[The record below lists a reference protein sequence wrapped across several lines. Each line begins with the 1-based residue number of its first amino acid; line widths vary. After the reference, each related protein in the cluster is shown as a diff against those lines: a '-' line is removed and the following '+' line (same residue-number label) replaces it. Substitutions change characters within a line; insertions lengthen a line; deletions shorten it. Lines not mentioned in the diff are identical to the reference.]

1 MFSRFISGFIAATL
15 CLFISVSISQELG
28 NEWIHF
34 QQQYYKINISQT
46 GICRITQTQLA
57 GFGVPVSS
65 FNPQNV
71 QVFFRG
77 REIPVYIKGESQG
90 LFEYIEFYAQKNDA
104 WADSVIYQSPE
115 SVSNPYYSMVTDTS
129 AYFFTWNNLFTN
141 KRYLELNDINFSG
154 LVPANFIWAES
165 VSQYTARYFEGL
177 SNCQYTTGEGWFDN
191 ATFGL
196 GGSITKNISLL
207 PVYSSGP
214 EATMEISIAGYS
226 AHQHHLR
233 VLSNNSLLLDTVY
246 NGYKTMRTTLTSEA
260 GNFQQQNQFVLQ
272 SIDDLG
278 STTSNQALG
287 FIRLRY
293 PAQPNAGNSNS
304 FSFEISASAQ
314 KTYVE
319 LSGFVAGSEAP
330 VLYDTNNKRRIKTVV
345 SGNLVKFV
353 IPPVQTNTKLILVTA
368 EGTFSSNSVQPAS
381 FTNFTNLQ
389 SKYLIVTHPSLFD
402 AAQNYKA
409 YRQATVA
416 STEELYN
423 QFGYGISKHPLA
435 IRNFA
440 KFAMENWQ
448 VKPEFLFLIG
458 KGIGA
463 QFTRNSLSNWQACLV
478 PSMGNPPSDNLFTAG
493 LGQTSYEPALA
504 TGRIAVINQTEV
516 QQYLDKVMSFEQN
529 QPDEWMKNIIHFSG
543 GQNAGEQNL
552 FASYLANFENIIEDT
567 LFGAVVSTFR
577 KNSSAPIQITANDS
591 IKKLINNGV
600 TLMTFFGHGAAS
612 VGFDQNIDQPSSYDN
627 YGKYPIILA
636 NSCNSG
642 NIHLQGH
649 NTISEQWVLIPSRG
663 SIIFLASVHDGLP
676 SYLNFVST
684 SIYKNMAVNSYGKSF
699 GEIFKNASSDILQQI
714 PNNSGLINTIQEFA
728 LHGDPAIVPNQFQK
742 PDFKISSSSFIL
754 NPQIITTELDSFD
767 LKIIVTNIG
776 KSLPQ
781 PYYVEIS
788 RSFPDGSTEIAG
800 KTSTGIIFRDTLSFR
815 FPVNR
820 IKGPGSNIF
829 RVFTDINNQIDE
841 LSELNNNAEIVVFI
855 SSADL
860 VPVFPPNQAI
870 VPNSNFSLI
879 ASTGDVLTLTQQSI
893 FEIDTSIYF
902 NSPFKKSKQILHSG
916 GIVEWNQPFVPQP
929 GTAYYWRVSKVPEN
943 KENYSWRTSSFTFLP
958 DQNGWAQVHFNQLES
973 NNFTFIQTDANNR
986 EFKFITT
993 PKQLICN
1000 NIGSPSNTELYNVK
1014 YEIDGVGDYG
1024 VCGGANA
1031 ILVAV
1036 IDSMTLI
1043 PWSSDYSN
1051 FGHSNYPKCKDRN
1064 RTDLYFIFSSGDQV
1078 SLQNLANFI
1087 TDSVPNGHYLLA
1099 WSVKNGNFQSWPEE
1113 CFVAFENLGASN
1125 IRAIPNNYPMIFF
1138 VRKGQ
1143 NHTAIMKIGQ
1153 SVTDQIELITNL
1165 KTNFT
1170 YGYIE
1175 SPLVGPSANWSSIN
1189 WETHPLEANPTEITK
1204 LQITGIDLSGHK
1216 TLLIDSISS
1225 DSDTIVLHP
1234 SLNPGNYPYLQLK
1247 IFTRDD
1253 LWRTPAQP
1261 DQWQVHFDSYS
1272 ELALD
1277 PASHFSFISDTLNEG
1292 DSLFFAIALKNI
1304 GLQTCDS
1311 ILAKYWIT
1319 TQNNQIIPIKTIKK
1333 APLLA
1338 GATTTDSLWVST
1350 FGLKGIN
1357 RFWVEYN
1364 SIDSITGNYDQ
1375 PEIHHFNN
1383 SLNKI
1388 FYILPDR
1395 KNPFLDVTFDG
1406 IHIADGELVSANPQI
1421 IMQLSDENKFLELND
1436 TSMFAIYLKYPG
1448 QNTEQRIYFDQM
1460 EWIPAQ
1466 LPKNSCKVIF
1476 RPRFNQDGFYMLRV
1490 QAKDISDNLSGKNDF
1505 KITFKIILES
1515 TITEIFNY
1523 PNPFSTSTRFVFTLT
1538 GSETPD
1544 EMMIQIM
1551 TITGK
1556 IVRTL
1561 TLDDMGPIHVGKN
1574 ISSFAWDGTD
1584 MFGDR
1589 LGNGVYFYK
1598 VVVRLNGQNIK
1609 KDTSGQGSYFKHG
1622 FGKMYLMR

>member
-1 MFSRFISGFIAATL
+1 MFLRFFTSFIAATL
-15 CLFISVSISQELG
+15 CFISSVSLSQNLG
-28 NEWIHF
+28 NEWINF
-34 QQQYYKINISQT
+34 GQQYFKINVAQT

-104 WADSVIYQSPE
+104 WADSVIYQDSE
-115 SVSNPYYSMVTDTS
+115 SVSNPYYSMISDTS

-141 KRYLELNDINFSG
+141 KRYQDVNDINFSG
-154 LVPANFIWAES
+154 LSPANHIWAES
-165 VSQYTARYFEGL
+165 ITQYTGKYLEGL
-177 SNCQYTTGEGWFDN
+177 ANCQYTTGEGWFDEASLN
-191 ATFGL
+191 L
-196 GGSITKNISLL
+196 GSNLTKNINLL
-207 PVYSSGP
+207 PVFTSGP
-214 EATMEISIAGYS
+214 DATLEISIAGYS
-226 AHQHHLR
+226 AHPHHLR
-233 VLSNNSLLLDTVY
+233 VLSNSTLLLDTIY
-246 NGYKTMRTTLTSEA
+246 SGYKTMRTMLKSNA
-260 GNFQQQNQFVLQ
+260 ANFQQQNQFVFQ
-272 SIDDLG
+272 SVDDMSAPTSGQRLG
-278 STTSNQALG
+278 M
-287 FIRLRY
+287 IRLRY

-304 FSFEISASAQ
+304 FRFEISASAQ
-314 KTYVE
+314 KTYIE
-319 LSGFVAGSEAP
+319 LSGFVIGNQAP
-330 VLYDTNNKRRIKTVV
+330 VLYDPNNQRRIKTVI
-345 SGNLVKFV
+345 SGNVVKFV
-353 IPPVQTNTKLILVTA
+353 IPPVQTETKFILISA
-368 EGTFSSNSVQPAS
+368 EGTFTSNSVQPAI

-389 SKYLIVTHPSLFD
+389 SKYLIITHPSLYD

-409 YRQATVA
+409 YRQATIANV
-416 STEELYN
+416 EELYN
-423 QFGYGISKHPLA
+423 QFGYGISKHPIA

-440 KFAMENWQ
+440 NFAMNRWQ
-448 VKPEFLFLIG
+448 IKPEFLFLIG

-463 QFTRNSLSNWQACLV
+463 RDTRNSLSNWQACLV

-504 TGRIAVINQTEV
+504 TGRIAVINQTEI
-516 QQYLDKVMSFEQN
+516 QQYLEKVMSFEQN

-552 FASYLANFENIIEDT
+552 FASYLANYENIIEDT

-600 TLMTFFGHGAAS
+600 TMMTFFGHGAAS

-627 YGKYPIILA
+627 YRKYPIILA

-663 SIIFLASVHDGLP
+663 SIIFLASVFEGLP

-699 GEIFKNASSDILQQI
+699 GEIFKNASGNILQQI
-714 PNNSGLINTIQEFA
+714 PNNSGLINTIQEFT

-776 KSLPQ
+776 KSYPQ

-788 RSFPDGSTEIAG
+788 RSLPDGSTEITG
-800 KTSTGIIFRDTLSFR
+800 KTSNGIIFRDTISFR
-815 FPVNR
+815 FAVNR

-829 RVFTDINNQIDE
+829 RVFADINNQIEE
-841 LSELNNNAEIVVFI
+841 LSELNNNTEIVVFI

-870 VPNSNFSLI
+870 VPNSGFSLK
-879 ASTGDVLTLTQQSI
+879 ASTGDALTLTQQSI
-893 FEIDTSIYF
+893 FEIDTNIYF
-902 NSPFKKSKQILHSG
+902 NSPFKKSKQIVHTG
-916 GIVEWNQPFVPQP
+916 GIVEWNQPIVPET

-943 KENYSWRTSSFTFLP
+943 KENYSWRTSSFTYIP

-973 NNFTFIQTDANNR
+973 NNFTFIQADANNQK
-986 EFKFITT
+986 FKFITT
-993 PKQLICN
+993 PKQLVCN
-1000 NIGSPSNTELYNVK
+1000 NIGSPSNLDLYNVK

-1024 VCGGANA
+1024 VCGGVNA

-1036 IDSMTLI
+1036 IDSMSLI
-1043 PWSSDYSN
+1043 PWSSDLSN
-1051 FGHSNYPKCKDRN
+1051 FGHSNYPKCPARN
-1064 RTDLYFIFSSGDQV
+1064 RADLYFIFPSGTQA

-1087 TDSVPNGHYLLA
+1087 TDSVPDGHYLLA

-1113 CFVAFENLGASN
+1113 CFIAFENLGASN

-1143 NHTAIMKIGQ
+1143 NQTAIMKTGQ

-1175 SPLVGPSANWSSIN
+1175 SPLVGPSENWGLVNWQTHTSEIN
-1189 WETHPLEANPTEITK
+1189 PSEKTN
-1204 LQITGIDLSGHK
+1204 LQITGIDPTGQK

-1225 DSDTIVLHP
+1225 DTDTILFHP
-1234 SLNPGNYPYLQLK
+1234 SLNANNYPYLQLK

-1253 LWRTPAQP
+1253 LARTPAQL
-1261 DQWQVHFDSYS
+1261 DQWQVHFDPYA

-1292 DSLFFAIALKNI
+1292 DSLFFSIALKNI
-1304 GLQTCDS
+1304 GMQTCDS
-1311 ILAKYWIT
+1311 ILTKYWIT
-1319 TQNNQIIPIKTIKK
+1319 TQNNQITPIRTKKT
-1333 APLLA
+1333 APVEA
-1338 GATTTDSLWVST
+1338 GATIIDSIWVPT
-1350 FGLKGIN
+1350 FGLKGFN
-1357 RFWVEYN
+1357 RFWAEYN
-1364 SIDSITGNYDQ
+1364 TIDSLTGNYDQ

-1388 FYILPDR
+1388 FYISPDR

-1406 IHIADGELVSANPQI
+1406 MHIADGELVSANPQI

-1476 RPRFNQDGFYMLRV
+1476 NPQFSQDGFYMLRV
-1490 QAKDISDNLSGKNDF
+1490 QAKDISNNLSGKNDF
-1505 KITFKIILES
+1505 KITFKIVLES

-1551 TITGK
+1551 TVTGK

-1561 TLDDMGPIHVGKN
+1561 TLDDMGPIHIGKN

-1589 LGNGVYFYK
+1589 LANGVYFYK

-1609 KDTSGQGSYFKHG
+1609 KDTAGQGSYFKHG